1 MQRWWQIRLK
11 QSRDGF
17 EGGARNWKSICTL
30 AQMRRK
36 KRKISD
42 TYYHGET
49 IRAAGLFA
57 LRSLRLGRSSGLH
70 PRCLYLWPEK
80 WPEGVERTQLRN
92 CWQKTVIAFSPP
104 EVKDKRER
112 AATPQSWRNFAGT
125 GQKLR
130 DPSLGFL
137 SFLFFFFFRM
147 CREIPKLEH
156 MQNEFVPSGASP
168 RGILRDLRR
177 RRLRAIT
184 EPVGRARVKEVIIPT
199 LIGVVWVSSARLC
212 RRLWLLQTKHFGHLF
227 RS

>member
-17 EGGARNWKSICTL
+17 EGGARNWKSIC
-30 AQMRRK
+30 K
-36 KRKISD
+36 KISD

-92 CWQKTVIAFSPP
+92 CWQKNRHRLLASRGEGQVRTCSNTSKLTEFC
-104 EVKDKRER
+104 
-112 AATPQSWRNFAGT
+112 RNRSETQRSKPLFF
-125 GQKLR
+125 K
-130 DPSLGFL
+130 
-137 SFLFFFFFRM
+137 FLFLFFFRM

-156 MQNEFVPSGASP
+156 MQNEFVPSGPSP

>member
-17 EGGARNWKSICTL
+17 KGGARNWKSICTL
-30 AQMRRK
+30 AQMCLKKKNIRDVLPWRNHQSCWAVRPAVAAPRQVVRIAPKVFIFVCRK
-36 KRKISD
+36 MPRGGWED
-42 TYYHGET
+42 T
-49 IRAAGLFA
+49 A
-57 LRSLRLGRSSGLH
+57 S
-70 PRCLYLWPEK
+70 
-80 WPEGVERTQLRN
+80 QLLT
-92 CWQKTVIAFSPP
+92 KKPVIAFSPP

-112 AATPQSWRNFAGT
+112 AATPQSWWNFAGT

-130 DPSLGFL
+130 DPSLCFL
-137 SFLFFFFFRM
+137 CFFFFFFRM

-156 MQNEFVPSGASP
+156 MQNEFVPSGASL
-168 RGILRDLRR
+168 RGILQDLRR

-212 RRLWLLQTKHFGHLF
+212 RHRLWLLQTKHFGHLF

>member
-1 MQRWWQIRLK
+1 MADQTEAKQGWVRRRSAELKIHLHVSANASKKKKDIRHVL
-11 QSRDGF
+11 
-17 EGGARNWKSICTL
+17 
-30 AQMRRK
+30 
-36 KRKISD
+36 
-42 TYYHGET
+42 
-49 IRAAGLFA
+49 
-57 LRSLRLGRSSGLH
+57 
-70 PRCLYLWPEK
+70 P
-80 WPEGVERTQLRN
+80 
-92 CWQKTVIAFSPP
+92 
-104 EVKDKRER
+104 
-112 AATPQSWRNFAGT
+112 WRNHQSCWAVCPAVAAPPQVVRVAPKVSIFVARKMAWGGWEDT
-125 GQKLR
+125 ASQLLAKNCHRLLASRGEGQARTCSNTSKLTEFCR
-130 DPSLGFL
+130 NRSETQRSKPRFFKFPFL
-137 SFLFFFFFRM
+137 FFFRM